1 MTEQEKTNKIPCG
14 METSPHGGGLFLPE
28 IGIVSQN
35 EQEYP
40 GHALFTFK
48 PGWKVRKEIMDEV
61 VFHANHREV
70 TGKKVKSL
78 RREGLLPAIVYGH
91 NIDPITITLDE
102 REALRTLDTISPS
115 ALVVLD
121 IEGEKHYTLV
131 RDKQRNPVRR
141 SIIHIDF
148 QAVSL
153 TEKVRADV
161 NVNITGEAPAVE
173 TYLAIVVPSLE
184 QLSIECLPTD
194 LPDKIDVDISGLS
207 EIGDSILV
215 SDLDVAEGIEILN
228 DPEDVVVV
236 VIAPAAEEEEEV
248 EEEEIEVEE
257 GVEPEVLERGKVEEG
272 EEEEEAEEA

>member
-1 MTEQEKTNKIPCG
+1 
-14 METSPHGGGLFLPE
+14 
-28 IGIVSQN
+28 
-35 EQEYP
+35 
-40 GHALFTFK
+40 
-48 PGWKVRKEIMDEV
+48 
-61 VFHANHREV
+61 
-70 TGKKVKSL
+70 
-78 RREGLLPAIVYGH
+78 
-91 NIDPITITLDE
+91 
-102 REALRTLDTISPS
+102 
-115 ALVVLD
+115 
-121 IEGEKHYTLV
+121 
-131 RDKQRNPVRR
+131 
-141 SIIHIDF
+141 
-148 QAVSL
+148 VSL

-161 NVNITGEAPAVE
+161 NINITGEAPAVE

-272 EEEEEAEEA
+272 EEEEETEE